1 MKRCILDG
9 DALTDVVDIYRQLG
23 ATFDAPEHFG
33 NNPDALWD
41 LLTEYAGEHVQVTW
55 RNSARSRTRFGADF
69 EATAAVLRKGAA
81 EGLLVLRLE

>member
-9 DALTDVVDIYRQLG
+9 DVLVDVSEVYRQFA

-41 LLTEYAGEHVQVTW
+41 LLTDYSGERVEVTW
-55 RNSARSRTRFGADF
+55 RNSAQSRTRFNADF
-69 EATAAVLRKGAA
+69 DAIAAVLRKAAA

>member
-9 DALTDVVDIYRQLG
+9 DVLVDVSEVYRQFA

-41 LLTEYAGEHVQVTW
+41 LLTEYVGKHVEVTW
-55 RNSARSRTRFGADF
+55 RNSAQSRARLGTDF
-69 EATAAVLRKGAA
+69 DRIAEVLRNAAA
-81 EGLLVLRLE
+81 EGLLSLRLK